1 LNQTVHRHR
10 PACEAARDRFAP
22 AWTRHTEGVTTEP
35 GQHDDAQ
42 DDSPERRREDDAA
55 RYPKHDDP
63 DALRER
69 AGLDSREREDGP
81 AGPVTES
88 P

>member
-1 LNQTVHRHR
+1 
-10 PACEAARDRFAP
+10 
-22 AWTRHTEGVTTEP
+22 VTTEP
-35 GQHDDAQ
+35 RQQ

-69 AGLDSREREDGP
+69 AGLDDAKPRNDP
-81 AGPVTES
+81 AGTEPKS